1 MTLSDSYLKF
11 IEINVCFYIFTEMF
25 ELKMKYD
32 ESDNPAIRVTRAV
45 TDLIGRALGKEC
57 PYTETA
63 SHSVHRHC
71 VSFYTP
77 RLCLILYTETV
88 SHSVH

>member
-1 MTLSDSYLKF
+1 MTPSDSNLKF
-11 IEINVCFYIFTEMF
+11 IVMNVCFYIFTEMF

-57 PYTETA
+57 PHTETV
-63 SHSVHRHC
+63 SHLH
-71 VSFYTP
+71 
-77 RLCLILYTETV
+77 TETV

>member
-1 MTLSDSYLKF
+1 
-11 IEINVCFYIFTEMF
+11 MF

-63 SHSVHRHC
+63 SHSVH
-71 VSFYTP
+71 
-77 RLCLILYTETV
+77 
-88 SHSVH
+88 

>member
-11 IEINVCFYIFTEMF
+11 IEMNVCFYIFTEMF

-57 PYTETA
+57 PHTETV
-63 SHSVHRHC
+63 SHLH
-71 VSFYTP
+71 
-77 RLCLILYTETV
+77 TETV